1 MAMREIDRLAAEYE
15 TRTGR
20 RASHLREL
28 VQAGVL
34 KGIPLDPEGYPYV
47 LGKDGKAE
55 LSVESPLMEQQQ
67 VLQKKLQ
74 P

>member
-1 MAMREIDRLAAEYE
+1 LSD
-15 TRTGR
+15 
-20 RASHLREL
+20 L
-28 VQAGVL
+28 VEAGLL

-67 VLQKKLQ
+67 VLEKKLA

>member
-1 MAMREIDRLAAEYE
+1 
-15 TRTGR
+15 
-20 RASHLREL
+20 
-28 VQAGVL
+28 VL